1 MFVAPVADWIVPPA
15 AVFNFS
21 AFTKYIPVEPFP
33 KLILEVAV
41 VSISNLLEYSLFDL
55 SLNLGLSSLYTP

>member
-1 MFVAPVADWIVPPA
+1 MLLVAPVSNWIVPPA

-21 AFTKYIPVEPFP
+21 AFTKYIPVEPVP

-41 VSISNLLEYSLFDL
+41 VSISNLLTAPTAYFSV
-55 SLNLGLSSLYTP
+55 SSLYIP